1 VSSYRP
7 RDKAG
12 ATLEPPS
19 RLSGP
24 VAVAVVNFNTREQL
38 HRCLAS
44 VVGDSPGEVVVV
56 DNASRDGSA
65 KMVRSAYPDVTLLA
79 NPVNGGYGSAAN
91 QAIAACA
98 SPYVLLLNA
107 DTRLRPGALEEL
119 SVHLDQHPAAAVV
132 GPRLVGADG
141 VPQTSCFAF
150 PGPLHTFFQTTFF
163 GSLVR
168 RLPRVTLYQ
177 PAYCPESPCQ
187 VPWLLGAALAI
198 RRAAFL
204 AVGGFD
210 ESFFLYSEEVDL
222 CYRLAAEGW
231 EVHFTPLAEVVH
243 VGGASAQQQMVE
255 TEPQRYVATQR
266 FYRKHY
272 PRWAQHLLRTL
283 MTYRML
289 HNIARDAIRLAVRR
303 QPRQRASLEIQL
315 EVWRRVLKG
324 TWRR

>member
-1 VSSYRP
+1 V
-7 RDKAG
+7 G
-12 ATLEPPS
+12 ALEPRF
-19 RLSGP
+19 RLHGP

-38 HRCLAS
+38 HACLAS
-44 VVGDSPGEVVVV
+44 IVADSPGEVVVV

-98 SPYVLLLNA
+98 SPHVLLLNA
-107 DTRLRPGALEEL
+107 DTRLRPGALEAL
-119 SVHLDQHPAAAVV
+119 RVHLDKHPAAAVV
-132 GPRLVGADG
+132 GPRLVDADG

-163 GSLVR
+163 GSLIR
-168 RLPRVTLYQ
+168 RLPGLCDLYR
-177 PAYCPESPCQ
+177 PPYCPDLPCR
-187 VPWLLGAALAI
+187 VPWLLGAALAV
-198 RRAAFL
+198 RRAAFN

-222 CYRLAAEGW
+222 CYRFAAAGW
-231 EVHFTPLAEVVH
+231 EVHFTPYAEVVH
-243 VGGASAQQQMVE
+243 VGGASAEQQAVE
-255 TEPQRYVATQR
+255 TEPQRYAATQR

-272 PRWAQHLLRTL
+272 PGWAQHVLSTL
-283 MTYRML
+283 MTYRMC

-303 QPRQRASLEIQL
+303 QADQRAQL
-315 EVWRRVLKG
+315 ETQLAIWRRVLKG
-324 TWRR
+324 TWGR